1 MGCRRFVSI
10 LAVAGVFGACFIG
23 ISSLS
28 QTEPGGGM
36 SLLKQEMLACEETF
50 EAIINALIFD
60 NMEVIGPT
68 IPPLQKAREKI
79 ERAIRAG
86 EKITLAK
93 NQDQFAEFM
102 KLDDKFHKDLNILLE
117 AAEKGHKKVAEE
129 QTHKLLDSCVVCH
142 QKFRKRPSP

>member
-10 LAVAGVFGACFIG
+10 LAVAGVLGTCFIV

-60 NMEVIGPT
+60 NMEVIGAT
-68 IPPLQKAREKI
+68 IPSLQKAREKV
-79 ERAIRAG
+79 EKAIRAG

-102 KLDDKFHKDLNILLE
+102 KLDDRFHKELNVLLE
-117 AAEKGHKKVAEE
+117 AAENGHKKVAEE
-129 QTHKLLDSCVVCH
+129 QTHKLLDSCVACH

>member
-1 MGCRRFVSI
+1 MGWRRFVLI
-10 LAVAGVFGACFIG
+10 LAVVGVFGTCFIVT
-23 ISSLS
+23 SSLS

-60 NMEVIGPT
+60 NMEVIGRT

-79 ERAIRAG
+79 EKAIRAG
-86 EKITLAK
+86 DKITLAK

-102 KLDDKFHKDLNILLE
+102 KLDDRFHKDLNVLLE
-117 AAEKGHKKVAEE
+117 AAEKGHKKVTEK
-129 QTHKLLDSCVVCH
+129 QIHKLLDNCVVCH